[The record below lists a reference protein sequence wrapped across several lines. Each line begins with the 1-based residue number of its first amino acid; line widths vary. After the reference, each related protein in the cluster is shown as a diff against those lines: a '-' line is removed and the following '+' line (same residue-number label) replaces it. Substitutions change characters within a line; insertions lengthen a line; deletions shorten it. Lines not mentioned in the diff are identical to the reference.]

1 MRQHGAFLEKVDKA
15 FIFPEMVESEV
26 KCEALDIQ
34 DDQYM
39 NLIWKLNGIDTHF
52 KLNTLYY
59 KLYKL
64 YFKLDTLYF
73 KLNALYFKL
82 NALYFKLNA
91 IYFELNTLYF
101 NKIRSILF

>member
-34 DDQYM
+34 DDTYM
-39 NLIWKLNGIDTHF
+39 NLIWKLDGIHTHF

-59 KLYKL
+59 KLNKL
-64 YFKLDTLYF
+64 YFKLDT
-73 KLNALYFKL
+73 LYFKL